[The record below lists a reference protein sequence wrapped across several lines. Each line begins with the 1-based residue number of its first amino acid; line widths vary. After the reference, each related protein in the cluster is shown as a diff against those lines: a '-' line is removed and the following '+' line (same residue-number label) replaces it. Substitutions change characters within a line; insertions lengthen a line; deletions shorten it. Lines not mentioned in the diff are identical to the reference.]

1 MNAPRVLMLDNYDSF
16 TFNLVQA
23 LQVQGAG
30 VVVHRNDVVD
40 VPACLGLRPTHVV
53 ISPGPG
59 NPDEAGI
66 SMSLIEACLDA
77 RIPLLGVCL
86 GHQSLAQ
93 VLGGDV
99 VRAPRL
105 MHGKSS
111 PVHHDG
117 EGLYLG
123 LSQPFEAGRYHS
135 LIVASSSLPAALAPV
150 SWTAEGELM
159 GVRHRQLP
167 AFGVQYHPESV
178 LTPEGDALLA
188 NFLAVRPEPSDA

>member
-1 MNAPRVLMLDNYDSF
+1 MTPRVLMLDNYDSF

-23 LQVQGAG
+23 FQVQGAE
-30 VVVHRNDVVD
+30 VLVHRNDVID
-40 VPACLGLRPTHVV
+40 VQGCLALQPTHVV
-53 ISPGPG
+53 VSPGPG

-66 SMSLIEACLDA
+66 SMALIEACLDA
-77 RIPLLGVCL
+77 SLPLLGVCL

-93 VLGGDV
+93 VLGGSV

-117 EGLYLG
+117 EGLYVG

-135 LIVASSSLPAALAPV
+135 LIVASASLPDVLRPV

-159 GVRHRQLP
+159 GVRHRTRP
-167 AFGVQYHPESV
+167 AFGVQFHPESV
-178 LTPEGDALLA
+178 LTPEGDALLG
-188 NFLAVRPEPSDA
+188 NFLAVGREASDA